1 LDSVRTRHRRS
12 EMTMSRAVYEIRV
25 AGEVPTR
32 IIEDFGLTTL
42 SVDPVGTT
50 MRAEVVDESELHGI
64 LDALRRER
72 LVLVDVRRELA
83 YDASDRPEGGAD
95 PDPG

>member
-1 LDSVRTRHRRS
+1 
-12 EMTMSRAVYEIRV
+12 MSRAVYEIRV
-25 AGEVPTR
+25 AGDVPAR
-32 IIEDFGLTTL
+32 IIEDFDLITM

-50 MRAEVVDESELHGI
+50 LRAEVVDESELHGI

-83 YDASDRPEGGAD
+83 YDASDHPESGAD
-95 PDPG
+95 PDSR

>member
-1 LDSVRTRHRRS
+1 
-12 EMTMSRAVYEIRV
+12 MSRAVYEIRV
-25 AGEVPTR
+25 AGDVPAR
-32 IIEDFGLTTL
+32 IIEDFDLVTM

-50 MRAEVVDESELHGI
+50 IRAEVVDESELHGI

-83 YDASDRPEGGAD
+83 FDASDPSEHGAD
-95 PDPG
+95 PDSQ